1 MNNFP
6 KSNNVEHLSSQK
18 RNLAESIEPVEGM
31 KKLMTFLEIAA
42 KAMQKEGAPV
52 KSDCRIDLEAF
63 KNCYPA
69 EVLSR
74 DRQRAA
80 RIQKEWQEKSTDKER
95 VGEKLE
101 MLKTAIFNKFLGEEF
116 IVARSNMID
125 DIDNGVDNVILERT
139 TSNLV
144 CAFDEV
150 ADISGPIYQEKA
162 AKILEKNVDHS
173 GASLKYGLGLDLK
186 TKKFVPTALENIPIF
201 YLALP
206 EEYINELIK
215 TFNRSVKS
223 QEETKLFS
231 YFISSLQTQIK
242 ALDLKISI
250 LPPKMRQRLEIFQQT
265 IEKYSRAK

>member
-101 MLKTAIFNKFLGEEF
+101 MLKTAITNT
-116 IVARSNMID
+116 N
-125 DIDNGVDNVILERT
+125 N
-139 TSNLV
+139 
-144 CAFDEV
+144 
-150 ADISGPIYQEKA
+150 
-162 AKILEKNVDHS
+162 
-173 GASLKYGLGLDLK
+173 
-186 TKKFVPTALENIPIF
+186 
-201 YLALP
+201 
-206 EEYINELIK
+206 
-215 TFNRSVKS
+215 
-223 QEETKLFS
+223 
-231 YFISSLQTQIK
+231 
-242 ALDLKISI
+242 
-250 LPPKMRQRLEIFQQT
+250 
-265 IEKYSRAK
+265 

>member
-1 MNNFP
+1 MNNFS
-6 KSNNVEHLSSQK
+6 KSNNVEHLSPQK
-18 RNLAESIEPVEGM
+18 RNPAESIEPVEGM
-31 KKLMTFLEIAA
+31 KKLTTFLEIAA

-80 RIQKEWQEKSTDKER
+80 RIQKEWQEKSTAKER

-101 MLKTAIFNKFLGEEF
+101 MLKTSIFNKFLGEKF
-116 IVARSNMID
+116 IVARSNIID

-139 TSNLV
+139 TCNVV

-150 ADISGPIYQEKA
+150 ADISGQIYQDKMR
-162 AKILEKNVDHS
+162 KTLEKNVMRA
-173 GASLKYGLGLDLK
+173 GANLKYGLAVNAK
-186 TKKFVPTALENIPIF
+186 TKKIIPQAVHNIPIF

-206 EEYINELIK
+206 AQYIEEAIK
-215 TFNRSVKS
+215 DFRPDVKTK
-223 QEETKLFS
+223 QETKLLS
-231 YFISSLQTQIK
+231 YFISSIQTQIK
-242 ALDLKISI
+242 ALDLKMLVVHPEVRKKI
-250 LPPKMRQRLEIFQQT
+250 EIFDQA
-265 IEKYSRAK
+265 IKKYLVEK